1 MTIKKELLKAIQDQR
16 SESKKK
22 EKFKGNLL
30 DYIELVQQD
39 PSIVKSSHKRLYD
52 ALVSHGVSNMPDSDS
67 RKKKIF
73 DGDNVKV
80 YDYFKDE
87 FFGMEHVIM
96 KVMRYLKSA
105 AHKGE
110 ESRQVLLL
118 MGPVGAGKSAL
129 TEHIK
134 SSLEGISYYHLK
146 DDPQRGEPLQVVPRS
161 LRETFSEKLDVSIEG
176 DISPVARYA
185 LLNELSGKYENFE
198 VVETTFSQRGRR
210 GIASVPPMDANSQDV
225 SVLIGGVDISKIDQ
239 YAEDDPRALSLNGA
253 FNVGNRGIVELV
265 EVFKNEIEFL
275 HTIITATQEKRV
287 PSPGKSDMIHFDGVI
302 LAHCNEAEW
311 NRFQSEHTNEA
322 ILDRVV
328 KIDVPYCLELDQEV
342 KIYEKMLGISDF
354 KCHIAPH
361 TLKVAAMFSIMSRLK
376 ESAKC
381 DLLTK
386 MKIYNGEE
394 VIEKGR
400 VKRIDIKDL
409 REENYKEGMNGISTR
424 FITKA
429 LDSALTDSDKEMITP
444 VSVMESLTSMIKDQ
458 ITDADFKTRCLGIIQ
473 QTVREEYLKILEN
486 EIAKAFVSA
495 YEEQAQSLF
504 DTYLDNAEAYTT
516 RQKLKD
522 KITKEEREPDEDF
535 MGAIEE
541 QIGITGSS
549 REGFRGDV
557 TAYMFAQMRRGTK
570 VNYQSYEPLKEAIE
584 SYLITS
590 VKDMARIV
598 TKSKTRDD
606 EQQKKYSE
614 MVQTMMDEYGYNE
627 DSAEEILAYASNN
640 LWRDS

>member
-1 MTIKKELLKAIQDQR
+1 MTIKKELLQAIKEQR
-16 SESKKK
+16 ISSKDKKK
-22 EKFKGNLL
+22 FEGTFI
-30 DYIELVQQD
+30 DYIELLQESPD
-39 PSIVKSSHKRLYD
+39 LVKSSHKRLYQ
-52 ALVSHGVSNMPDSDS
+52 ALVEHGFNTMSDSDP

-73 DGDNVKV
+73 DNNNIKI

-87 FFGMEHVIM
+87 FFGMENVIM
-96 KVMRYLKSA
+96 KIMRFLKA
-105 AHKGE
+105 AAFKGE

-134 SSLEGISYYHLK
+134 SSLEGISYFHLK
-146 DDPQRGEPLQVVPRS
+146 DDPQRGEPLQLVPRT
-161 LRETFSEKLDVSIEG
+161 LRDTFSKKLGVAIEG
-176 DISPVARYA
+176 DISPVARHK
-185 LLNELSGKYENFE
+185 LLTDYGGKYEDFSI
-198 VVETTFSQRGRR
+198 VESTFSQRGRR
-210 GIASVPPMDANSQDV
+210 GVASVPPMDANSQDV
-225 SVLIGGVDISKIDQ
+225 SVLIGSVDISKLDQ

-287 PSPGKSDMIHFDGVI
+287 PSPGKSDMLHFDGVI

-328 KIDVPYCLELDQEV
+328 KVDVPYCLELDQEV
-342 KIYEKMLGISDF
+342 KIYEKMLGNSDF
-354 KCHIAPH
+354 ECHIAPH
-361 TLKVAAMFSIMSRLK
+361 TLKIAAMFSIMSRLK
-376 ESAKC
+376 ESGKC

-409 REENYKEGMNGISTR
+409 KEEASREGMSGISTR
-424 FITKA
+424 FITKSI
-429 LDSALTDSDKEMITP
+429 DTALTDSDKEMITP
-444 VSVMESLTSMIKDQ
+444 VSIIESLTNMIKEQ
-458 ITDADFKTRCLGIIQ
+458 IVDADFRGRCLELIQ
-473 QTVREEYLKILEN
+473 QVVREEYLKILEN

-516 RQKLKD
+516 RQSMKD
-522 KITKEEREPDEDF
+522 RITKEEREPDEKF

-549 REGFRGDV
+549 RDGFRGDV

-570 VNYQSYEPLKEAIE
+570 VDYKSYEPLKEAIE

-606 EQQKKYSE
+606 EQQKKYGE
-614 MVQTMMDEYGYNE
+614 MIQTMIDDYGYNE